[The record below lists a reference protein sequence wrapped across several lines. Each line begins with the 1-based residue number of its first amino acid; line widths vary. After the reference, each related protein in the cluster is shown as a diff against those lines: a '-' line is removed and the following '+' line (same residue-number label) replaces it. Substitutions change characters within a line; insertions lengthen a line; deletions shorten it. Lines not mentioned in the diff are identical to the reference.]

1 MSSSSNLSVER
12 YSGPTSRSTSPAY
25 RADVPHGV
33 ESGTDTEPE
42 NESDIPA
49 RQSTDSQP
57 PMPPPKDPSRDST
70 RSSLTVSEN
79 ALDYDYSDLSSQLGD
94 ISDDMA
100 DSQAVESMSH
110 STFIAPAL
118 PPIRFS
124 MNAKDFDDL
133 LTSVGNIP
141 PPKPQ
146 ETKSL
151 KKSEPTP
158 ATPPPSAA
166 TPDARFDVSFSAQ
179 DIKQALATNNSS
191 LAGVPEEHDSDD
203 QTASKG
209 QPGSSQDDNR
219 RSDRSSEAVPTINVS
234 PTGHADSDVTVLL
247 QELKE
252 NISAAK
258 DRGAQQIRIDVDSAA
273 SIIQHLE
280 ARSNDYKQLKS
291 KLDGMNVSSTLYFSL
306 QLKLMSTSAGK

>member
-1 MSSSSNLSVER
+1 MLASTCLSAHR
-12 YSGPTSRSTSPAY
+12 G
-25 RADVPHGV
+25 
-33 ESGTDTEPE
+33 SGTCKLWG
-42 NESDIPA
+42 S
-49 RQSTDSQP
+49 
-57 PMPPPKDPSRDST
+57 
-70 RSSLTVSEN
+70 
-79 ALDYDYSDLSSQLGD
+79 
-94 ISDDMA
+94 
-100 DSQAVESMSH
+100 
-110 STFIAPAL
+110 
-118 PPIRFS
+118 
-124 MNAKDFDDL
+124 
-133 LTSVGNIP
+133 
-141 PPKPQ
+141 
-146 ETKSL
+146 
-151 KKSEPTP
+151 
-158 ATPPPSAA
+158 
-166 TPDARFDVSFSAQ
+166 
-179 DIKQALATNNSS
+179 
-191 LAGVPEEHDSDD
+191 EEHDSDD